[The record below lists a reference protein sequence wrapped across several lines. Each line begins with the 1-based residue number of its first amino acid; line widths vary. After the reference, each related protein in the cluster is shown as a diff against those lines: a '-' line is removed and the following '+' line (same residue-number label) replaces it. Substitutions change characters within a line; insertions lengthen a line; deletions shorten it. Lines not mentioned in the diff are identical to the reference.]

1 LKTWLLLAEF
11 WTYNIVNGFL
21 YFYKL
26 KLLKKFSS
34 KWCIHTTHDCTKKTV
49 IYRTLVKLFFNR
61 KYIEKTVI
69 YSCKVVFSKE
79 NILQWQWY
87 TLEKLFFQKK
97 IYCNDSDILL
107 KSYFS
112 IEIYIE
118 KAVIYEKLFSKRK
131 YTENTVILDKR
142 KSTSY

>member
-1 LKTWLLLAEF
+1 MKTWLLLAEL

-34 KWCIHTTHDCTKKTV
+34 KWCIHTTHDCTEKTV
-49 IYRTLVKLFFNR
+49 IYCTFEKLFFNR

-79 NILQWQWY
+79 NILQRQWYTLVKLFFSKENILQWQWY
-87 TLEKLFFQKK
+87 TLEKLFFNRNIYWKGSDIRKIIFQKK
-97 IYCNDSDILL
+97 IYWKHSDI
-107 KSYFS
+107 
-112 IEIYIE
+112 
-118 KAVIYEKLFSKRK
+118 R
-131 YTENTVILDKR
+131 
-142 KSTSY
+142 